1 MKPRKWTVD
10 EKLEIVPEGLK
21 EKKSVA
27 EICREQKTQSDPLL
41 SVAR

>member
-10 EKLEIVPEGLK
+10 EKVEIVLEGLK

-27 EICREQKTQSDPLL
+27 EIC
-41 SVAR
+41 